1 MSIKEMINMKPTMAD
16 IRYKGLSIE
25 ETRRQYE
32 RDLLLW
38 EQNEMIS
45 NAIEEQR
52 RRDRNAFLTP
62 SNTDTYNPNELY
74 SGDDIDLY
82 MLDIDK
88 IIERDS
94 KKANENSEPEEELTE
109 EIKLKREYAELERE
123 TNRLSD
129 KFEKVTFQ
137 HPHFTSPKD
146 MEWYLFFKTLNLYVL
161 GIYALI
167 NYSVNKNKQ
176 AIISLIIMV
185 GIYIIIKIIQAIHLN
200 FYYLKVS
207 DFENKKDK
215 AVKNIVKEEK
225 EIDDKKRIIREKLRE
240 LKKEDK

>member
-1 MSIKEMINMKPTMAD
+1 MRPTMAD

-52 RRDRNAFLTP
+52 RREQNNFL
-62 SNTDTYNPNELY
+62 SSFNTNTYNPNELY
-74 SGDDIDLY
+74 SGEDIDLY

-94 KKANENSEPEEELTE
+94 KKENEIKEPEEELTE
-109 EIKLKREYAELERE
+109 EMKLKREYAELERE
-123 TNRLSD
+123 TNRLSK
-129 KFEKVTFQ
+129 KFEEVTFQ
-137 HPHFTSPKD
+137 SPKYKSPKD
-146 MEWYLFFKTLNLYVL
+146 MEWYLFFKVLNLYVL

-167 NYSVNKNKQ
+167 NYSVNKNKL
-176 AIISLIIMV
+176 AIIALIFMV
-185 GIYIIIKIIQAIHLN
+185 GIYIVIKVIQSIHLN

-225 EIDDKKRIIREKLRE
+225 EIDDKKRIIREQLRE
-240 LKKEDK
+240 LKKEDN

>member
-1 MSIKEMINMKPTMAD
+1 MRPTMAD

-52 RRDRNAFLTP
+52 RREQNNFL
-62 SNTDTYNPNELY
+62 SSFNTNTYNPNELY
-74 SGDDIDLY
+74 SGEDLDLY

-94 KKANENSEPEEELTE
+94 KKENEIEEPEEELTE
-109 EIKLKREYAELERE
+109 EMKLKREYAELERK
-123 TNRLSD
+123 TNRLSE
-129 KFEKVTFQ
+129 KFEEVTFQ
-137 HPHFTSPKD
+137 SPKYKSPKD
-146 MEWYLFFKTLNLYVL
+146 MEWYLFFKVLNLYVL

-167 NYSVNKNKQ
+167 NYALNKNKL
-176 AIISLIIMV
+176 AIIALIFMV
-185 GIYIIIKIIQAIHLN
+185 GIYIVIKVIQSIHLN

-225 EIDDKKRIIREKLRE
+225 EIDDKKRIIREQLRE
-240 LKKEDK
+240 LKKEDN

>member
-1 MSIKEMINMKPTMAD
+1 MRPTMAD

-52 RRDRNAFLTP
+52 RREQNNFL
-62 SNTDTYNPNELY
+62 SSFNTNTYNPNELY
-74 SGDDIDLY
+74 SGEDLDLY

-94 KKANENSEPEEELTE
+94 KKENEIKEPEEELTE
-109 EIKLKREYAELERE
+109 EMKLKREYAELERE
-123 TNRLSD
+123 TNRLSK
-129 KFEKVTFQ
+129 KFEEVTFQ
-137 HPHFTSPKD
+137 SPKYKSPKD
-146 MEWYLFFKTLNLYVL
+146 MEWYLFFKVLNLYVL

-167 NYSVNKNKQ
+167 NYALNKNKL
-176 AIISLIIMV
+176 AIIALIFMV
-185 GIYIIIKIIQAIHLN
+185 GIYIVIKVIQSIHLN

-225 EIDDKKRIIREKLRE
+225 EIDDKKRIIREQLRE
-240 LKKEDK
+240 LKKEDN